1 MFTGIVEAV
10 GKVRSVRD
18 VAGARAFAL
27 EVALPAAPAVGDSV
41 AVNGVCLTVE
51 RSDAGGFEATAV
63 AETLARTTLVE
74 IAAGDDV
81 NIERAATL
89 ERALGG
95 HLVQGHVDGV
105 GHVVSMTH
113 AADAAGGG
121 WLDVAVPAE
130 VYDLCVDKGSIA
142 IDGVSL
148 TIARR
153 SDERRLEIALVP
165 HTLAMTIAA
174 RYAPGRLVNVESD
187 VVAKYVREYVKRL
200 YPAQP
205 RG

>member
-1 MFTGIVEAV
+1 MFTGIVEAI

-95 HLVQGHVDGV
+95 HLVQGYVDGV
-105 GHVVSMTH
+105 GRVVSMTH
-113 AADAAGGG
+113 AADAAGGSTSPSPPRFTTCA
-121 WLDVAVPAE
+121 WTRD
-130 VYDLCVDKGSIA
+130 
-142 IDGVSL
+142 
-148 TIARR
+148 R
-153 SDERRLEIALVP
+153 SRSTASASPSRG
-165 HTLAMTIAA
+165 AA
-174 RYAPGRLVNVESD
+174 TNGASRSRWC
-187 VVAKYVREYVKRL
+187 RTRW
-200 YPAQP
+200 
-205 RG
+205 R